1 MLWALI
7 AAIVAVFVGVFV
19 LRPRVAGLYKG
30 DFQGVKTEAVVG
42 PIVTLAVF
50 LTAFVVAQATLTFQ
64 RTNQAVS
71 QEAASVELLYENAG
85 LLPDGAGDELQASA
99 ICYARSIS
107 NLEFPALAE
116 GRTSP
121 ETEWW
126 AGQFNAQVPEVLDGP
141 GSVVGQ
147 IVSLN
152 RQQTEARASRLFDAQ
167 PNLPVLTLT
176 MLVIAIVGV
185 LTVITTLAVPDMRRR
200 VLISLALLLAVL
212 LGGTLFLI
220 EQLEEPFNGVIRVQ
234 PTAVVNAQARMES
247 RLPDGEVLPC
257 DDQGSPVNPEAQA
270 LAARGETPLVICSD
284 VPFPPFA
291 SEDATSSSPSGYTGF
306 DIDLAQSIA
315 NSSDR
320 TLVVVDEPFDQILDA
335 VRVGVCDAA
344 VSAVTITPERA
355 EQVDFSQPYL
365 EVGQSLVVR
374 SEQGTVAS
382 LADLSPR
389 TVGVQAGTTGERFV
403 EANRP
408 AGLRILDY
416 PSTEDQFAALR
427 SGQVTGIVL
436 DSPVADVAVADD
448 PGLRVAVGFDTD
460 EQYGIAVARDNAET
474 LAVIER
480 GLEQARADGTL
491 DGLRQRYLGPAA
503 NGS

>member
-1 MLWALI
+1 M
-7 AAIVAVFVGVFV
+7 
-19 LRPRVAGLYKG
+19 
-30 DFQGVKTEAVVG
+30 
-42 PIVTLAVF
+42 
-50 LTAFVVAQATLTFQ
+50 
-64 RTNQAVS
+64 
-71 QEAASVELLYENAG
+71 
-85 LLPDGAGDELQASA
+85 
-99 ICYARSIS
+99 
-107 NLEFPALAE
+107 
-116 GRTSP
+116 
-121 ETEWW
+121 
-126 AGQFNAQVPEVLDGP
+126 
-141 GSVVGQ
+141 
-147 IVSLN
+147 
-152 RQQTEARASRLFDAQ
+152 
-167 PNLPVLTLT
+167 
-176 MLVIAIVGV
+176 
-185 LTVITTLAVPDMRRR
+185 
-200 VLISLALLLAVL
+200 
-212 LGGTLFLI
+212 
-220 EQLEEPFNGVIRVQ
+220 
-234 PTAVVNAQARMES
+234 
-247 RLPDGEVLPC
+247 
-257 DDQGSPVNPEAQA
+257 
-270 LAARGETPLVICSD
+270 
-284 VPFPPFA
+284 
-291 SEDATSSSPSGYTGF
+291 
-306 DIDLAQSIA
+306 
-315 NSSDR
+315 
-320 TLVVVDEPFDQILDA
+320 VVDEPFDQILDA

-460 EQYGIAVARDNAET
+460 EQYGIAVARDDAET